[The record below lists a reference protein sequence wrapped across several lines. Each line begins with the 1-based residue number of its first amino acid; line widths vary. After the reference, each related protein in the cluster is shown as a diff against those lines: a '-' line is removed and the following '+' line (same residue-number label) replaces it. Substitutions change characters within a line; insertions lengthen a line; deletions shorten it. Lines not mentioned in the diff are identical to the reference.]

1 MVKVELTPEE
11 CHQICEHMFYEP
23 NRLLQMIEKKEDE
36 IAKYEKEK
44 QRALPRRTKTL
55 DSWIQE
61 EERMIKE
68 CKDEIKIANGLMEKL
83 KDHTTEDSR
92 WRRI

>member
-1 MVKVELTPEE
+1 
-11 CHQICEHMFYEP
+11 MFYEP

-44 QRALPRRTKTL
+44 QRALARRAKTL

-61 EERMIKE
+61 QERMIKE

-83 KDHTTEDSR
+83 KDHTTKDSR
-92 WRRI
+92 WQKRI

>member
-44 QRALPRRTKTL
+44 QRALPRRAKTL
-55 DSWIQE
+55 DSIIQKE
-61 EERMIKE
+61 KRMIE
-68 CKDEIKIANGLMEKL
+68 DCKDEIKIANSVMEKL
-83 KDHTTEDSR
+83 KDHTTKSTR
-92 WRRI
+92 W